1 MKRSKQNLLVVLAF
15 AGVLII
21 GASSAISQRRAPAQA
36 KPMVKPIIF
45 AVLNDGQ
52 LLEPIAYVEN
62 GKLSE
67 PVNGSDE
74 TSVIEKFNAAY
85 YGPKATYRLIF
96 GGANGGTVTV
106 NSADA
111 GVECGPNLARVTTSS
126 TKAELKGKLM
136 ALATNAPAGKGT
148 FGVRRRPTWPE
159 RNEVDA
165 LVRAEFAKNN
175 VEVKKLDY
183 HNLTALDVNG
193 DKKAELVG
201 SFWVENDMKS
211 RTLLFFVAERG
222 TDGKL
227 TIAHSDLRTI
237 KEDEVMNGE
246 ITSLDEGVY
255 HELLLDV
262 FDYDRDGI
270 AEVFTY
276 VQAFEGASFNAYKRI
291 GGKWTKVYEFS
302 NYHCGF

>member
-1 MKRSKQNLLVVLAF
+1 MRRSIQNLFVVLAT
-15 AGVLII
+15 AGVLFV
-21 GASSAISQRRAPAQA
+21 GSGNVFAQKQAPAQA
-36 KPMVKPIIF
+36 KPAVKPIIF

-52 LLEPIAYVEN
+52 LLEPIEN
-62 GKLSE
+62 GKVSE

-74 TSVIEKFNAAY
+74 TSLIEKFNATY
-85 YGPKATYRLIF
+85 FGPKASYRLIF

-159 RNEVDA
+159 RNEVDS

-201 SFWVENDMKS
+201 SFWAESDPKTRTFCSSS
-211 RTLLFFVAERG
+211 RN
-222 TDGKL
+222 
-227 TIAHSDLRTI
+227 
-237 KEDEVMNGE
+237 EDPMA
-246 ITSLDEGVY
+246 T
-255 HELLLDV
+255 
-262 FDYDRDGI
+262 FR
-270 AEVFTY
+270 
-276 VQAFEGASFNAYKRI
+276 
-291 GGKWTKVYEFS
+291 
-302 NYHCGF
+302 

>member
-1 MKRSKQNLLVVLAF
+1 MSRSIFNLFPIVAVAVVLF
-15 AGVLII
+15 AGVE
-21 GASSAISQRRAPAQA
+21 SSYGQRQTPVPA
-36 KPMVKPIIF
+36 KPAVKPIIF

-52 LLEPIAYVEN
+52 LLEPIALVAN

-74 TSVIEKFNAAY
+74 NSLIQKFNASY
-85 YGPKATYRLIF
+85 YGPNASYRLIF
-96 GGANGGTVTV
+96 GGANAGTVTV
-106 NSADA
+106 NSSDA

-148 FGVRRRPTWPE
+148 YGVRRRPTWPE

-175 VEVKKLDY
+175 VEVRKLDY

-201 SFWVENDMKS
+201 SFWAENGPKS

-227 TIAHSDLRTI
+227 AIVHSDLRTI

-246 ITSLDEGVY
+246 IASLDEGVY

-262 FDYDRDGI
+262 FDYDRDGT
-270 AEVFTY
+270 AEIFTY
-276 VQAFEGASFNAYKRI
+276 VQAFEGAGFNAYKRI
-291 GGKWTKVYEFS
+291 GAKWSKVYEFS

>member
-1 MKRSKQNLLVVLAF
+1 MSRSILDLFLIVAVACLLF
-15 AGVLII
+15 AG
-21 GASSAISQRRAPAQA
+21 AESSFGQRRTPVAA
-36 KPMVKPIIF
+36 KPAVKPIIF

-52 LLEPIAYVEN
+52 LLEPIAHVEN

-74 TSVIEKFNAAY
+74 TSLIEKFNASY
-85 YGPKATYRLIF
+85 YAPKASYRLIF
-96 GGANGGTVTV
+96 GGANAGTVAV
-106 NSADA
+106 NSSDA

-201 SFWVENDMKS
+201 TFWAENDPKS

-227 TIAHSDLRTI
+227 TIVHSDLRNI

-246 ITSLDEGVY
+246 ISSLDEGVY

-262 FDYDRDGI
+262 FDYDRDGT
-270 AEVFTY
+270 AEIFTY
-276 VQAFEGASFNAYKRI
+276 VQAFEGAGFNAYKRI
-291 GGKWTKVYEFS
+291 GDKWSKVYEFS

>member
-1 MKRSKQNLLVVLAF
+1 MRRSIQNLFVVLAT
-15 AGVLII
+15 AGVLFV
-21 GASSAISQRRAPAQA
+21 GSGNVFAQKQAPAQA
-36 KPMVKPIIF
+36 KPAVKPIIF

-52 LLEPIAYVEN
+52 LLEPIAHVEN

-74 TSVIEKFNAAY
+74 TSLIEKFNATY
-85 YGPKATYRLIF
+85 YGPKASYRLIF

-111 GVECGPNLARVTTSS
+111 GVECGPNLARVTKSS

-136 ALATNAPAGKGT
+136 ALATNAPTGKGT

-201 SFWVENDMKS
+201 SFWAESDPKT
-211 RTLLFFVAERG
+211 RTLLFFIAERG
-222 TDGKL
+222 SDGNL
-227 TIAHSDLRTI
+227 SIVHSDLRTI

-255 HELLLDV
+255 HELLLDI
-262 FDYDRDGI
+262 FDFDRDGT
-270 AEVFTY
+270 AEIFTY
-276 VQAFEGASFNAYKRI
+276 VQAFEGASFNVYKRM
-291 GGKWTKVYEFS
+291 GGKWSKVYEFS